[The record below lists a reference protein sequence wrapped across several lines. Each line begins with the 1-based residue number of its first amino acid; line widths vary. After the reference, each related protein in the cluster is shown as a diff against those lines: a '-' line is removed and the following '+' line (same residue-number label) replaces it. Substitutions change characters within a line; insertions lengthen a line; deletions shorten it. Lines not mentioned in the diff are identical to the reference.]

1 AQTPEDAL
9 AALAEGMKRRET
21 AKTDMNHNSSR
32 SHLIFT
38 LTATQ
43 KDPEI
48 GATLRGR
55 LHLVDLA
62 GSERLKRSMST
73 DFQSPR
79 GASVS
84 ESRIFGALRLDAT
97 CGGAR
102 WPGASPDVAVAG
114 QATLQ
119 RELMGVHRELGHWN
133 AYQELLKRLPALL
146 EQGRRDGHDVDAD
159 PMLTLDVPGL
169 LRRYLIAEDWNV
181 DKAEQR
187 LQSTISF
194 RRKWQILEYY
204 KPGAAKHLYEEASNP
219 GSEMYFADSL
229 HKDLQGRPYMV
240 GRVDLC
246 NGEQMHPWRHLRAG
260 IFALDRLAIKVI
272 HSRAGYGS
280 YLLDIG
286 KVNMRGTVSGSG
298 GGGMTPKESN
308 NRYYKEGAGRHCSD
322 ELLADFGELSGGLA
336 VLRAA
341 LTIASEHYP
350 ELLSRIVFL
359 NADLMFSLVFKI
371 FRLWAHKRTRDK
383 FLFLG
388 GKADPPL
395 EQLFEWY
402 DPSELPEEFG
412 GTGWRLDTDAFMA
425 RAIPALDE
433 EGTRGWHPK
442 PEVASD
448 FLVAEAEGE
457 GSAGE
462 ETASLFGCFAPLA
475 CCLPQQQPRKG
486 QRRNVPQTAAVD
498 AGVACSPTTRRP
510 VPIQLMLRVAVVTL
524 SFLLGLQALYRI
536 TDASAPLSLN

>member
-1 AQTPEDAL
+1 VEVHEVRSEHEGICSFRCPDAVRRQAQTPEDAL

-84 ESRIFGALRLDAT
+84 ESRILGALRLDAA
-97 CGGAR
+97 CGGFTGKR
-102 WPGASPDVAVAG
+102 WIADFYLRYD
-114 QATLQ
+114 QITATLQ

-204 KPGAAKHLYEEASNP
+204 KTGAAKHLYEEASNP

-272 HSRAGYGS
+272 HSRAGYAS

-298 GGGMTPKESN
+298 GGGKTPKESN
-308 NRYYKEGAGRHCSD
+308 NRYYKEGAG
-322 ELLADFGELSGGLA
+322 
-336 VLRAA
+336 
-341 LTIASEHYP
+341 
-350 ELLSRIVFL
+350 
-359 NADLMFSLVFKI
+359 
-371 FRLWAHKRTRDK
+371 
-383 FLFLG
+383 
-388 GKADPPL
+388 
-395 EQLFEWY
+395 
-402 DPSELPEEFG
+402 
-412 GTGWRLDTDAFMA
+412 
-425 RAIPALDE
+425 
-433 EGTRGWHPK
+433 
-442 PEVASD
+442 
-448 FLVAEAEGE
+448 
-457 GSAGE
+457 
-462 ETASLFGCFAPLA
+462 
-475 CCLPQQQPRKG
+475 
-486 QRRNVPQTAAVD
+486 
-498 AGVACSPTTRRP
+498 
-510 VPIQLMLRVAVVTL
+510 
-524 SFLLGLQALYRI
+524 
-536 TDASAPLSLN
+536 